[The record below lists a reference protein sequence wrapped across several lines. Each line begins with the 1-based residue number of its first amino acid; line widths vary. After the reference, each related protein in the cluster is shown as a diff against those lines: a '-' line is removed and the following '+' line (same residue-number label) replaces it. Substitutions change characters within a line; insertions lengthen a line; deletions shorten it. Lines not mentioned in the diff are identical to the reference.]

1 MILTDHRSL
10 KELMSQNVQTPEQH
24 MYLTKLMGYDFPIQ
38 YRSSL
43 LNRIADA
50 LSRVPEVDKGM
61 VFWLSVP
68 DFTIMDDLKRE
79 LAANQE
85 FLNLRKELQ
94 EKPSQHLDFV
104 YSYGLIL
111 QSGQIWLPNDLNFI
125 PLLLHEFHSIPTGGH
140 MGITK
145 TLAQIQANF
154 TWRSIC
160 EDVFHFV
167 GRCPDCQATKYETQK
182 SAGLLAP
189 LSLPHRPLEDLPLDF
204 IVGLPPYRGHTMIL
218 VVVDHFSKGIHS
230 GLLPAQF
237 SAYQV
242 ASVFLDIVAKHHGMP
257 KSLVS
262 DRDPLFICKFWQ
274 ELFKISGTKLR
285 FSSAY
290 HPQFDGQT
298 EVMNR
303 IINQYLRAFVHNKP
317 ATWGK
322 FLPWVEWSYNTSRN
336 TSTGNS
342 PFEVTFGKEP
352 LTVLQYIQGSLLVD
366 AVDTLLTSR
375 ETLFASLR
383 KKLLK
388 AQECMKHFADKH
400 RREVCFEVGDSVMVK
415 L

>member
-10 KELMSQNVQTPEQH
+10 KELMSQNVQMLEQH
-24 MYLTKLMGYDFPIQ
+24 KYLTKLMGYDFPIQ

-43 LNRIADA
+43 SNRIADA
-50 LSRVPEVDKGM
+50 LSQVSEVDKGM

-94 EKPSQHLDFV
+94 EQPSQHPDFL
-104 YSYGLIL
+104 YSDGLIL
-111 QSGQIWLPNDLNFI
+111 QSGRIWLPNDLKFI
-125 PLLLHEFHSIPTGGH
+125 PVLLHEFHSIP
-140 MGITK
+140 MGTK
-145 TLAQIQANF
+145 TLAQIQAKF
-154 TWRSIC
+154 TWRSIR
-160 EDVFHFV
+160 EDVCHFV

-182 SAGLLAP
+182 SAGLLVP
-189 LSLPHRPLEDLPLDF
+189 LSLPHRPLEDFPLDF

-218 VVVDHFSKGIHS
+218 VVVDRLSKGIHL

-262 DRDPLFICKFWQ
+262 DRDPLFICKFWL

-303 IINQYLRAFVHNKP
+303 IINQYL
-317 ATWGK
+317 
-322 FLPWVEWSYNTSRN
+322 
-336 TSTGNS
+336 
-342 PFEVTFGKEP
+342 
-352 LTVLQYIQGSLLVD
+352 
-366 AVDTLLTSR
+366 
-375 ETLFASLR
+375 
-383 KKLLK
+383 
-388 AQECMKHFADKH
+388 
-400 RREVCFEVGDSVMVK
+400 
-415 L
+415 